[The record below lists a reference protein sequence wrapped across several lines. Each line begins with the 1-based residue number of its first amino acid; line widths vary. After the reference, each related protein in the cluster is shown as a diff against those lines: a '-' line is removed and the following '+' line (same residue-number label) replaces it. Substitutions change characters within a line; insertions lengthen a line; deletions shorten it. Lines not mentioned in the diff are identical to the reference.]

1 MVHEDPCAKL
11 IIPHVPAIFYTSIR
25 HLCYCLLVEHR
36 AYCVKLA
43 CAMRTKGRL
52 YRVLQSE
59 ARASDKKLLGTKGI
73 ATESKDA
80 TRGSWGLDI
89 YPTLSNPPTFF
100 FNANLFFHPARR
112 FFNPDLEKCDP
123 Y

>member
-73 ATESKDA
+73 ATRSKDA
-80 TRGSWGLDI
+80 TRGAPGLTTRNKRTLLVTKGGATRSKELEDVI
-89 YPTLSNPPTFF
+89 Y
-100 FNANLFFHPARR
+100 
-112 FFNPDLEKCDP
+112 
-123 Y
+123 